1 MSVFL
6 DALMKLSVQFLSKQS
21 PLRNMLDSM
30 AEQSA
35 LLQHVFFR
43 SEQRRARPAGRL
55 AGRGDA
61 RRTRRHQSLAA
72 TEMVN
77 CHHETLLVVA
87 FAVRA
92 QGHDLRA

>member
-35 LLQHVFFR
+35 LLQHVFFAP
-43 SEQRRARPAGRL
+43 SNGARVQLEDWQEEVMHAERV
-55 AGRGDA
+55 
-61 RRTRRHQSLAA
+61 A
-72 TEMVN
+72 TK
-77 CHHETLLVVA
+77 A
-87 FAVRA
+87 SS
-92 QGHDLRA
+92 QPK